1 MKLEFAIERID
12 LSVNEQSMRLL
23 GNNELVANS
32 VNYVYAHFRFPDEW
46 KDLTKQVHFKQAL
59 PTAIHLILFLDGNNS
74 VLVPH
79 EVLDHKGE
87 FTVHLVGTGN
97 GVTITTNPLTVYI
110 RDNGLLTPDNN
121 ATPTPDFLIESVAR
135 VKEDRDAVE
144 ADREHVDELAE
155 QLPQII
161 AESIVPAAEK
171 AANEV
176 KESIIS
182 TVQETADSA
191 VETVNTAKDNAIST
205 ITTTSESAVN
215 SVTVIK
221 TTSLNAIENARGEV
235 MEELGELVGQAT
247 SEADRATTK
256 ATEANASA
264 VLAGEHETSARG
276 YSTSAGASATTAT
289 TKANEA
295 KGYAESASADASSVA
310 AWNNK
315 VYVGN
320 TAPSESN
327 VSIWINPDEDDPP
340 DIVEQ
345 VNQQSDDIVDLQ
357 KENAE
362 QQRQINFLKDMT
374 EGIAWR
380 KETDTEE
387 AYTKQIPKGAKGVA
401 INSIGGKNIVED
413 GELITIACD
422 SVEVR
427 GANLFNSEL
436 VTDGYI
442 NDVNGNV
449 GGTTSKGNKS
459 TDYIEIEPSTKYWI
473 ISQMTT
479 GNWGAWYDADKKYI
493 SGLTNYSIAKTS
505 PANARYCRFT
515 VNYNNNPNYANT
527 TAFLKSNS
535 NTVPNYIPYTE
546 QTIPI
551 PSSIQQL
558 EGYGWSAG
566 TVYNEVD
573 FENKKFIQRVGL
585 PIVDNQYTVLA
596 TPIETDITDLLA
608 DFDNSTECEG
618 NGSITFKNST
628 EYKVPIPNELEY
640 IVKVS
645 EAL

>member
-310 AWNNK
+310 SWNNK

-345 VNQQSDDIVDLQ
+345 VNQQSDDIVELDNRVTDL
-357 KENAE
+357 ENKPSGD
-362 QQRQINFLKDMT
+362 IDSLPLVTSTNN
-374 EGIAWR
+374 G
-380 KETDTEE
+380 
-387 AYTKQIPKGAKGVA
+387 KGVVGGY
-401 INSIGGKNIVED
+401 NVNYGIG
-413 GELITIACD
+413 
-422 SVEVR
+422 
-427 GANLFNSEL
+427 FNT
-436 VTDGYI
+436 VGVPYI
-442 NDVNGNV
+442 N
-449 GGTTSKGNKS
+449 
-459 TDYIEIEPSTKYWI
+459 
-473 ISQMTT
+473 Q
-479 GNWGAWYDADKKYI
+479 
-493 SGLTNYSIAKTS
+493 
-505 PANARYCRFT
+505 AN
-515 VNYNNNPNYANT
+515 NYNIT
-527 TAFLKSNS
+527 TRA
-535 NTVPNYIPYTE
+535 NYIPIVPANLDFAVKSAMCDGKGASWTDEEKASARERMSAYGGEYKLITSYTFDGTTQIFEAKNLKLKKLLIVISNIREAQANTVWTVRAYKGSSSWNKE
-546 QTIPI
+546 QTAYTSTITLNSTYNKI
-551 PSSIQQL
+551 FVSAELKGGIWFSKHSFSYGA
-558 EGYGWSAG
+558 EVGYVGTVSEYGWHPLETTLPYVEALYIGHNAS
-566 TVYNEVD
+566 
-573 FENKKFIQRVGL
+573 GL
-585 PIVDNQYTVLA
+585 NVPANTVL
-596 TPIETDITDLLA
+596 EVYGV
-608 DFDNSTECEG
+608 E
-618 NGSITFKNST
+618 
-628 EYKVPIPNELEY
+628 
-640 IVKVS
+640 
-645 EAL
+645 

>member
-87 FTVHLVGTGN
+87 FTIHLVGTGN

-161 AESIVPAAEK
+161 ADSIVPAAEK

-235 MEELGELVGQAT
+235 MEELGELVGLAT
-247 SEADRATTK
+247 SEANRATTK
-256 ATEANASA
+256 AAEASTSAARAS
-264 VLAGEHETSARG
+264 EYETSARS
-276 YSTSAGASATTAT
+276 YSTSAGTSATTAT

-295 KGYAESASADASSVA
+295 KGYAESASINASNVA
-310 AWNNK
+310 SWNNK

-320 TAPSESN
+320 TAPSENN

-345 VNQQSDDIVDLQ
+345 VNQQYDDIVALQ
-357 KENAE
+357 NSKIDDVTINGTSIKNGTVVEIPIAAYQRYGLIKTEPYLGLTSSGNNMSIQKASNA
-362 QQRQINFLKDMT
+362 QIDSRGNSYCPIVSNNLDYAVKQAMCD
-374 EGIAWR
+374 GKGSAW
-380 KETDTEE
+380 TDTEKASARE
-387 AYTKQIPKGAKGVA
+387 RLGVA
-401 INSIGGKNIVED
+401 IVTLTQAEYD
-413 GELITIACD
+413 AL
-422 SVEVR
+422 EVKS
-427 GANLFNSEL
+427 ADTTYL
-436 VTDGYI
+436 VTESD
-442 NDVNGNV
+442 
-449 GGTTSKGNKS
+449 
-459 TDYIEIEPSTKYWI
+459 
-473 ISQMTT
+473 
-479 GNWGAWYDADKKYI
+479 
-493 SGLTNYSIAKTS
+493 
-505 PANARYCRFT
+505 
-515 VNYNNNPNYANT
+515 
-527 TAFLKSNS
+527 
-535 NTVPNYIPYTE
+535 
-546 QTIPI
+546 
-551 PSSIQQL
+551 
-558 EGYGWSAG
+558 
-566 TVYNEVD
+566 
-573 FENKKFIQRVGL
+573 
-585 PIVDNQYTVLA
+585 
-596 TPIETDITDLLA
+596 
-608 DFDNSTECEG
+608 
-618 NGSITFKNST
+618 
-628 EYKVPIPNELEY
+628 
-640 IVKVS
+640 
-645 EAL
+645 